1 VSSATL
7 LAFAGVALLCVATPG
22 PTTLLALSNGSRFG
36 LRAALLGMAGAVASD
51 LLLMATAAAG
61 LSSPP

>member
-1 VSSATL
+1 MSSAAL

-36 LRAALLGMAGAVASD
+36 LRRRCPEWQVLWSR
-51 LLLMATAAAG
+51 TFC
-61 LSSPP
+61 